1 MGDCFHLGEY
11 KQRERSMM
19 SKLEYYKCDFC
30 LTRISGKVWEISET
44 THCCSSCEDTVGQ
57 CIDMISEIMR
67 TAPGR
72 YVEDHIQLLKDV
84 HDEIS

>member
-1 MGDCFHLGEY
+1 
-11 KQRERSMM
+11 MM
-19 SKLEYYKCDFC
+19 SKESFFRCDFC
-30 LTRISGKVWEISET
+30 GERISGKVWEISET

-84 HDEIS
+84 HDEVS